1 MSAAVGIAIQ
11 RIGRARP
18 PRRASRPFCMASKL
32 RFAAR
37 AARLPKNG
45 MTAGETTVTPSG
57 VERAKRAYERSF
69 RAMRGNKSLFDM
81 FGRPFEQRLV
91 AAHCAEAAFV
101 RSFRAFYSRR
111 CHGCFAHRNRVY
123 KEHAI
128 AGF

>member
-45 MTAGETTVTPSG
+45 MTAGETTVTPSE

-69 RAMRGNKSLFDM
+69 RAMRGNKSLFER
-81 FGRPFEQRLV
+81 FGRPIEIEFTKSTRLPALAKRRIKWYFE
-91 AAHCAEAAFV
+91 C
-101 RSFRAFYSRR
+101 
-111 CHGCFAHRNRVY
+111 GW
-123 KEHAI
+123 
-128 AGF
+128 